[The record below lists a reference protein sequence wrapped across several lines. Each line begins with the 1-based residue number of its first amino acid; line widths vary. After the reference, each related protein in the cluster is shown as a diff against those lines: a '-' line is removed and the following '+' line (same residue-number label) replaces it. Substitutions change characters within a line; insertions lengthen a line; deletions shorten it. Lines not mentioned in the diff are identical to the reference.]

1 MGSIDMR
8 VSKNLR
14 KDQEIILRFLDAFG
28 GGAAALG
35 AGNKYARPGFFV
47 LGSAFMQEYVSLVFF
62 RKEELLMKALEDSG
76 FPANSGAIGSVKS
89 DQEKCKESADLLAK
103 AAKAWQDGDA
113 DSRLEVGW
121 ASSEYTTAL
130 RQNLDRMK
138 NLVFPL
144 IEQNIP
150 PEDEQRIL
158 EDLGKVMADG
168 NAQTDGDK
176 FIKMIEALEEELSD
190 WK

>member
-1 MGSIDMR
+1 MR
-8 VSKNLR
+8 VSKILR

-35 AGNKYARPGFFV
+35 AGNKYARADFFV
-47 LGSAFMQEYVSLVFF
+47 LGSAFMQEYVTPVFF
-62 RKEELLMKALEDSG
+62 RKEEMLMKALEDSG
-76 FPANSGAIGSVKS
+76 FPTNSGAIGSVKN

-113 DSRLEVGW
+113 DARLEVGW
-121 ASSEYTTAL
+121 TSSEYTTTL
-130 RQNLDRMK
+130 RQNLDRLK

-158 EDLGKVMADG
+158 EDLGKVTSNG
-168 NAQTDGDK
+168 NVQADGDK
-176 FIKMIEALEEELSD
+176 FIEMIESLEEELSD